1 MVIFNSYVKLPEG
14 RSNVS
19 VFANAG
25 IPWYTNEFRGIL
37 CSHKAMLNNSGA
49 SKILWLKKKHI
60 PGETRSKK
68 WWYHVVSSLF
78 L

>member
-78 L
+78 